1 MIITRTPL
9 RLSLG
14 GGGTDLYNWYKKNG
28 SFLITATINKFI
40 YVTISERKILKDF
53 WLSYSTIENE
63 KNKKNIRHSIIRKVL
78 EKYNI
83 KKGLEVHTVSEV
95 PSNSGLGSS
104 GSLTVGFIKALSTF
118 FKRKISNKDLAE
130 EACNVEMVL
139 NKKNSGKQDQ
149 YAAAVGGFVILRIKK
164 NGSTTCERLKISKKR
179 IKKLEKNLFLVFVK
193 QQRFT
198 VNILKKQSK
207 IINKNKSKANLMSE
221 IQKIA
226 YKSKRIFETGNI
238 DEIGPVF
245 DYHWQLKKN
254 FGDFMSNNK
263 IDKLYNKL
271 KKYGATGGKIIGAGG
286 GGFLMMY
293 VPENNI
299 LKFKKIIKKNK
310 IDYLDWKF
318 HNKNSEVIFNDKES

>member
-14 GGGTDLYNWYKKNG
+14 GGGTDLYSWYKKNG

-53 WLSYSTIENE
+53 WLSYSNIENV
-63 KNKKNIRHSIIRKVL
+63 KNKKNLKHSIIRKVL

-83 KKGLEVHTVSEV
+83 KKGLEVHTISEV

-104 GSLTVGFIKALSTF
+104 GSLTVGFIKALSAF
-118 FKRKISNKDLAE
+118 FKKNISIKNLAE
-130 EACNVEMVL
+130 ESCNVEMVL

-149 YAAAVGGFVILRIKK
+149 YAAAIGGFIILRIKK
-164 NGSTTCERLKISKKR
+164 DGSTTYEKLKISKKR
-179 IKKLEKNLFLVFVK
+179 IKKLEKSLFLIFVK
-193 QQRFT
+193 KQRFT
-198 VNILKKQSK
+198 VNILKKQST
-207 IINKNKSKANLMSE
+207 IINNNKSKATLMNE

-226 YKSKRIFETGNI
+226 YKSKKIFEKGDI
-238 DEIGPVF
+238 DEIGGVF

-271 KKYGATGGKIIGAGG
+271 KKYGSTGGKIIGAGG

-293 VPENNI
+293 VPKNNI
-299 LKFKKIIKKNK
+299 IKFKKSIKKNN
-310 IDYLDWKF
+310 IEYLDWKF
-318 HNKNSEVIFNDKES
+318 HNQNSEVIFNDKES

>member
-139 NKKNSGKQDQ
+139 NNSIKALNLNYLQELNYNDAIEIHHTENSFLITKEGKSCF
-149 YAAAVGGFVILRIKK
+149 A
-164 NGSTTCERLKISKKR
+164 
-179 IKKLEKNLFLVFVK
+179 LEL
-193 QQRFT
+193 
-198 VNILKKQSK
+198 
-207 IINKNKSKANLMSE
+207 E
-221 IQKIA
+221 I
-226 YKSKRIFETGNI
+226 
-238 DEIGPVF
+238 
-245 DYHWQLKKN
+245 
-254 FGDFMSNNK
+254 
-263 IDKLYNKL
+263 
-271 KKYGATGGKIIGAGG
+271 
-286 GGFLMMY
+286 
-293 VPENNI
+293 
-299 LKFKKIIKKNK
+299 
-310 IDYLDWKF
+310 
-318 HNKNSEVIFNDKES
+318 